1 VIDFSRKLY
10 RKIAGEDAFLAHLPL
25 ALMRTVRGDH
35 VTVLVGTKLLT
46 VDLRD
51 DVIAFHLVF
60 RRTWEP
66 NETALVERIVR
77 PGDRVVDIGAN
88 IGYYST
94 LCGGIVGA
102 GGCVLAIEADPAN
115 AALCEKNLTQNG
127 LDGTVS
133 VVRAAA
139 GPAGAS
145 ALLYASPNNFGAH
158 TLVKPD
164 REAQTIRVDVVPV
177 DELVAA
183 WPRVDFI
190 KIDVEGYE
198 PYVFEGLRETI
209 ARCPDIKI
217 LCEFDP
223 SYILRAG
230 RDPFAFLAELAA
242 LGFAFFDVGRGGV
255 ATETSIPQLRAAL
268 EGTRD
273 AKNLLLRRAR

>member
-1 VIDFSRKLY
+1 VINLLRKVY
-10 RKIAGEDAFLAHLPL
+10 KKVAGEDAFLAHLPL
-25 ALMRTVRGDH
+25 VLLRAARGDR
-35 VTVLVGTKLLT
+35 TTIRVGTKLLT

-51 DVIAFHLVF
+51 EVIAFHLVF
-60 RRTWEP
+60 RKVWEP

-77 PGDRVVDIGAN
+77 PGNRVVDIGAN

-94 LCGGIVGA
+94 IFGGIVGA

-115 AALCEKNLTQNG
+115 AALCEQNVTQNG

-139 GPAGAS
+139 GPASAS
-145 ALLYASPNNFGAH
+145 ALLYASRNNFGAH

-164 REAQTIRVDVVPV
+164 REARTIRVDVVPV

-190 KIDVEGYE
+190 KVDVEGYE

-242 LGFAFFDVGRGGV
+242 LGFAFFDVGRGGA
-255 ATETSIPQLRAAL
+255 ATETSLSQLRAAL
-268 EGTRD
+268 EGTRS
-273 AKNLLLRRAR
+273 AKNLLLQRAC